1 MTDKL
6 ARLVFTGR
14 VRERCWKKTGRMLA
28 TTRMPV
34 EQCFAVLEERARQD
48 HAPYAFIYRD
58 IRARL
63 NAGFSLG
70 RAIAPFCT
78 PEEVMLIESGAL
90 AGASAGSGGSGGYG
104 GYAGSGGYG
113 GSGASHGLASA
124 FARAARL
131 LEKRRLLTGCIA
143 KELSYPLALM
153 LAVCA
158 FLCAISIVLVPR
170 LADLSTPQAWKGAA
184 GTLYAVSCFI
194 ASWKGAALGLF
205 LVLGAGISLWSMPRW
220 TGRIRSLADHVPP
233 WSVYRLMTG
242 TSWLYATAMLLS
254 QREVRLS
261 EATAFILEHGKPTP
275 YLASHLGPVAE
286 ADSKGCTL
294 GEALCQTR
302 DRWPDRQLASDLA
315 IYSALPDFR
324 SMLANLA
331 EDMLQEGMEKIQAT
345 ARVTGS
351 LALLFITLSICL
363 VVAGLYG
370 IQEEITSAVG
380 AMGGI

>member
-1 MTDKL
+1 MPLTDKL
-6 ARLVFTGR
+6 VPLVFTGR

-48 HAPYAFIYRD
+48 HAPYAFVFRG
-58 IRARL
+58 IRQRL
-63 NAGFSLG
+63 SAGLSIG
-70 RAIAPFCT
+70 RAIAPCASS
-78 PEEVMLIESGAL
+78 EEVMLIESGAL
-90 AGASAGSGGSGGYG
+90 AGSSGPD
-104 GYAGSGGYG
+104 
-113 GSGASHGLASA
+113 GLAGA

-131 LEKRRLLTGCIA
+131 LEKKRLLEGCIA

-158 FLCAISIVLVPR
+158 FVCAISIVLVPK
-170 LADLSTPQAWKGAA
+170 LAALSDPATWKGAA
-184 GTLYAVSCFI
+184 GILYAVSCFT
-194 ASWKGAALGLF
+194 ASWKGALFGSF
-205 LVLGAGISLWSMPRW
+205 LVLLTGISLWSLPRW
-220 TGRIRSLADHVPP
+220 TGRFRSLADHVPP
-233 WSVYRLMTG
+233 WSVYRLLSG

-261 EATAFILEHGKPTP
+261 EATAFILEHGRAAP

-286 ADSKGCTL
+286 ADSRGCTL

-324 SMLANLA
+324 SMLAGLA
-331 EDMLQEGMEKIQAT
+331 EDMLQEGMEKIQGT
-345 ARVTGS
+345 ARTAGS
-351 LALLFITLSICL
+351 LAMILATVSICL
-363 VVAGLYG
+363 LVAGLFG
-370 IQEEITSAVG
+370 IQEEITSATG
-380 AMGGI
+380 AIGGI

>member
-1 MTDKL
+1 MTMHLSGILSRRL
-6 ARLVFTGR
+6 ARLAFPGR
-14 VRERCWKKTGRMLA
+14 VRERCWKKAGRMLA

-48 HAPYAFIYRD
+48 RAPYAFVFKGMRQ
-58 IRARL
+58 RL
-63 NAGFSLG
+63 SAGFSIG
-70 RAIAPFCT
+70 RALAPWAS
-78 PEEVMLIESGAL
+78 PEEVMLIESGSLGGTASL
-90 AGASAGSGGSGGYG
+90 AQ
-104 GYAGSGGYG
+104 
-113 GSGASHGLASA
+113 A

-131 LEKRRLLTGCIA
+131 MEKRRLLQGCIA
-143 KELSYPLALM
+143 KELSYPVALM

-158 FLCAISIVLVPR
+158 FLGVISLVLVPK
-170 LADLSTPQAWKGAA
+170 LAALGDPASWKGAA
-184 GTLYAVSCFI
+184 AALYGTASFI
-194 ASWKGAALGLF
+194 ASWKGLGLG
-205 LVLGAGISLWSMPRW
+205 LVMVLGAGISLWSLPRW
-220 TGRIRSLADHVPP
+220 TGRLRSLADHVPP
-233 WSVYRLMTG
+233 WSVYRLLAG

-261 EATAFILEHGKPTP
+261 EATAFILEQDSATP

-286 ADSKGCTL
+286 ADSRGCTL
-294 GEALCQTR
+294 GEALCQAR

-345 ARVTGS
+345 ARTAGS
-351 LALLFITLSICL
+351 LAMLMVTAALCL
-363 VVAGLYG
+363 VVAGLFG